1 MRPVPVEVEE
11 VQGVQEGRGVPRVRG
26 VPPVQEVP
34 ALTGRLRVV
43 AGVGV
48 VLVVTAGLV
57 LRFWTRS
64 ALWLDEALTV
74 DIARLPLHDIP
85 NALKHDGAP
94 PLYYVLLH
102 YWIVLFGQS
111 NLAVRSLSGI
121 IGVATLPVA
130 WLCGR
135 RFGGRAV
142 AWTTLVL
149 LASAPFAVYYST
161 ESRMY
166 ALVILLTGCGFL
178 ALQRAI
184 AAPNLWN
191 MAAVAI
197 VAAAL
202 LYTQYWSLYLIAITA
217 IWLGV
222 SILRSYHRGRPEDAP
237 WRALIALGVGCL
249 LFLPWVPT
257 FIYQSKYTGTPW
269 AAPPNFS
276 AVINAVTGFTDNQG
290 STQATGTNQGRL
302 LAIIYFA
309 MLALALF
316 GMGKSDRIV
325 ELDLRTR
332 PRARGVTFVVVGTLF
347 AAIAGGILS
356 TSAFSSRYAAVV
368 FLPLILLV
376 ALGTTTLLNPK
387 ARLDPCHGCGR
398 RRPLLRRPEHLDA
411 ADAGD
416 GGGGGHQ
423 PRGQA
428 GGRDRVL
435 SRPAGAGRRPADPR
449 PLPVRP
455 HHLPPRDRPRHREL
469 GQLRPSRR
477 QGHAPALLHRP
488 AGQDGGGKAHLV
500 GVAAALPDL
509 RDQVRADRGHVADD
523 VDQSRR
529 RRSQR
534 RDDSTSELL
543 RADEPDRVHALHAV
557 VLTTGC
563 CQQGRLP
570 SGGGAIGY
578 VDPGQ
583 SPSGADIAPA
593 RHRALRSDLADRR
606 SPPYRRCSRTK
617 P

>member
-1 MRPVPVEVEE
+1 M
-11 VQGVQEGRGVPRVRG
+11 
-26 VPPVQEVP
+26 
-34 ALTGRLRVV
+34 V
-43 AGVGV
+43 AGAGV
-48 VLVVTAGLV
+48 VLVVTAGVV

-102 YWIVLFGQS
+102 FWIVLFGQS

-217 IWLGV
+217 IWLGI
-222 SILRSYHRGRPEDAP
+222 SILRSYHRGRPADAP
-237 WRALIALGVGCL
+237 WRALIALALGCL

-316 GMGKSDRIV
+316 GAGKSDRIV

-387 ARLDPCHGCGR
+387 GRLILVTAAVAAGLFSSIQNISTQRTQATEVAAAINREAKPGDVIGFCPDQLGPAVARQIHDPSQYDLITFPRETGPAIVNWVNYGQAVAKATPQHFSSVLLDTTAAGKHIWLVWQ
-398 RRPLLRRPEHLDA
+398 PLYQTYGIKCEQIA
-411 ADAGD
+411 AMLLTTSTSR
-416 GGGGGHQ
+416 GGGGRNVVTTQ
-423 PRGQA
+423 PQNFYEPMN
-428 GGRDRVL
+428 L
-435 SRPAGAGRRPADPR
+435 T
-449 PLPVRP
+449 
-455 HHLPPRDRPRHREL
+455 EFT
-469 GQLRPSRR
+469 PSM
-477 QGHAPALLHRP
+477 
-488 AGQDGGGKAHLV
+488 
-500 GVAAALPDL
+500 
-509 RDQVRADRGHVADD
+509 
-523 VDQSRR
+523 
-529 RRSQR
+529 
-534 RDDSTSELL
+534 
-543 RADEPDRVHALHAV
+543 
-557 VLTTGC
+557 
-563 CQQGRLP
+563 P
-570 SGGGAIGY
+570 S
-578 VDPGQ
+578 
-583 SPSGADIAPA
+583 S
-593 RHRALRSDLADRR
+593 
-606 SPPYRRCSRTK
+606 
-617 P
+617 

>member
-1 MRPVPVEVEE
+1 M
-11 VQGVQEGRGVPRVRG
+11 
-26 VPPVQEVP
+26 
-34 ALTGRLRVV
+34 V
-43 AGVGV
+43 AGAGV
-48 VLVVTAGLV
+48 VLVVTVGLV

-102 YWIVLFGQS
+102 FWIVLFGQS
-111 NLAVRSLSGI
+111 DDAVRSLSGI

-184 AAPNLWN
+184 TAPNLWN

-202 LYTQYWSLYLIAITA
+202 LYTQYWSLYLVAITA

-222 SILRSYHRGRPEDAP
+222 SIYRSYHRGRPEDAP

-249 LFLPWVPT
+249 LFLPWLPT
-257 FIYQSKYTGTPW
+257 FVYQSKYTGTPW

-316 GMGKSDRIV
+316 GAGKSDRIV

-387 ARLDPCHGCGR
+387 ARLVVVAAAVAAGLFSSVQNITTQRTQATEVARAINAQAKPGDVIGFCPDQLGPAVARQIHDPSQYDLITFPRETGPAIVNWVNYGQTVAKATPQHFSSVLLHKTAAGKHIWLVWQ
-398 RRPLLRRPEHLDA
+398 PLYQTYGIKCEQIA
-411 ADAGD
+411 AMLLTTSTTR
-416 GGGGGHQ
+416 GGGGRNVVTTQ
-423 PRGQA
+423 PQNFYEPMN
-428 GGRDRVL
+428 L
-435 SRPAGAGRRPADPR
+435 T
-449 PLPVRP
+449 
-455 HHLPPRDRPRHREL
+455 EFT
-469 GQLRPSRR
+469 PSM
-477 QGHAPALLHRP
+477 
-488 AGQDGGGKAHLV
+488 
-500 GVAAALPDL
+500 
-509 RDQVRADRGHVADD
+509 
-523 VDQSRR
+523 
-529 RRSQR
+529 
-534 RDDSTSELL
+534 
-543 RADEPDRVHALHAV
+543 
-557 VLTTGC
+557 
-563 CQQGRLP
+563 P
-570 SGGGAIGY
+570 S
-578 VDPGQ
+578 P
-583 SPSGADIAPA
+583 
-593 RHRALRSDLADRR
+593 
-606 SPPYRRCSRTK
+606 
-617 P
+617 